1 MRGKGTITLV
11 EVETLQKQRQKKQ
24 TTQNNTIWINNTTC
38 EAKRN
43 KKSMTS
49 SEYKG

>member
-24 TTQNNTIWINNTTC
+24 QNNTIWINNTTC

-49 SEYKG
+49 SEYTG